1 MKKCSVT
8 HNQVRRCKARRPK
21 AADFLLTITSFVAL
35 ALCVMNLGAVAQQK
49 AAPHATLSTA
59 HKTRKNP
66 KDGMAY
72 VWIPPGSFM
81 MGCSPSDTECFSD
94 EKPSHQVTLSRGY
107 WIGQTEVTVA
117 AFERF
122 AGISDAKTPQALP
135 TTNPVSA
142 MPIVDVT
149 WDEADQY
156 CRWSGGRLP
165 TEAQWEFAARAGALG
180 VRYEDIGGMAWYEA
194 NNGNSSH
201 PTAQKRENAYGLF
214 DMLGNVWEWVADW
227 YGSDY
232 YSTSSGLDP
241 SGPTSGTMR
250 VLRGGSWLNPPRLI
264 RFSDRG
270 RSDPDARF
278 NYFGMRC
285 IWEPGNH

>member
-1 MKKCSVT
+1 MLSLT
-8 HNQVRRCKARRPK
+8 HTQARRCKTQRLKEAHV
-21 AADFLLTITSFVAL
+21 LLIVSGVLAP
-35 ALCVMNLGAVAQQK
+35 ALCIMSLGAVAQQK
-49 AAPHATLSTA
+49 SASRAEPTTA
-59 HKTRKNP
+59 HEIRKNP
-66 KDGMAY
+66 KDGMVY
-72 VWIPPGSFM
+72 VWIAPGSFM
-81 MGCSPSDTECFSD
+81 MGCSPNDTECFSD
-94 EKPSHQVTLSRGY
+94 EKPSHHVTLSQGY
-107 WIGQTEVTVA
+107 WIGQTEVTVV

-122 AGISDAKTPQALP
+122 AGVSDAKEPQALP
-135 TTNPVSA
+135 ATDPVSA

-165 TEAQWEFAARAGALG
+165 TEAEWEYAARAGAIG
-180 VRYEDIGGMAWYEA
+180 VRYEDIDGMAWYEA
-194 NNGNSSH
+194 NSGNSSH
-201 PTAQKRENAYGLF
+201 TTAQKRESGYGLF

-232 YSTSSGLDP
+232 YSTSSERNP

-270 RSDPDARF
+270 RSEPDARF

-285 IWEPGNH
+285 VWAPGNHS

>member
-1 MKKCSVT
+1 VT
-8 HNQVRRCKARRPK
+8 V
-21 AADFLLTITSFVAL
+21 
-35 ALCVMNLGAVAQQK
+35 LCLISPGAVAQQK
-49 AAPHATLSTA
+49 AVSHTEPTTD

-66 KDGMAY
+66 KDGMVY
-72 VWIPPGSFM
+72 VWIPSGSFM
-81 MGCSPSDTECFSD
+81 MGCSPNDAECFSD
-94 EKPSHQVTLSRGY
+94 EKPSRRVTLSHGY
-107 WIGQTEVTVA
+107 WIGQTEVRVA

-122 AGISDAKTPQALP
+122 AGILDANKLQALP
-135 TTNPVSA
+135 TMDPVSV

-165 TEAQWEFAARAGALG
+165 TEAEWEYAARAGSPGIRNENIDA
-180 VRYEDIGGMAWYEA
+180 MAWYEA
-194 NNGNSSH
+194 NSGNSSH

-227 YGSDY
+227 YSGDY
-232 YSTSSGLDP
+232 YST
-241 SGPTSGTMR
+241 GPVLNPLGPASGTMR

-270 RSDPDARF
+270 RSQPDARF

-285 IWEPGNH
+285 VWEPENH